1 MEDFPRII
9 ESARVPLDIPIRLYL
24 NDHCV
29 DGQAVL
35 PAVEAMEILAQA
47 VKRFRPGTD
56 VTAMTGLQF
65 DKFVYLAPEADRLS
79 AFCDISVYENGDVKA
94 VLTTRTP
101 SKKAALSRVKTHAA
115 LIFPQQVPLIPKL
128 ALDLA
133 ASLEGV
139 CFSVQAEK
147 IYPDLIPFGPAYRNV
162 AMLYVAGQSAIAE
175 IRTPADEAGA
185 ERPQHLGSPF
195 ALDAAFHAACVW
207 GQRFAGIVAFPV
219 GMDRCRVY
227 APTRAGETYFAHVM
241 HVRTD
246 SGLLI
251 FDLRIYGRDGCLF
264 VACSGV
270 RMKDVSGGKVAPPQW
285 IRITEADQ
293 TTGLMAAG
301 CDALTVIELTT
312 VAPFAEKVLS
322 ADESKRFENMSDRR
336 RRSFLAARLACK
348 RLSRILSGNDT
359 ETDPRD
365 ITTVYADKPSPCCP
379 LTDGRSAYACSV
391 SHDDRFAVAVA
402 STGRVG
408 IDVEKMSER
417 VLKSRSLFMSEQEEA
432 LGRESRLGE
441 IETAVRIWSIKEA
454 VTKAL
459 DITLTDAWNRVQVR
473 SVGSAESRF
482 QIDDQD
488 PFTAVHAAVGQHVF
502 TLVCRL

>member
-1 MEDFPRII
+1 
-9 ESARVPLDIPIRLYL
+9 
-24 NDHCV
+24 
-29 DGQAVL
+29 
-35 PAVEAMEILAQA
+35 
-47 VKRFRPGTD
+47 
-56 VTAMTGLQF
+56 
-65 DKFVYLAPEADRLS
+65 
-79 AFCDISVYENGDVKA
+79 
-94 VLTTRTP
+94 
-101 SKKAALSRVKTHAA
+101 
-115 LIFPQQVPLIPKL
+115 
-128 ALDLA
+128 
-133 ASLEGV
+133 
-139 CFSVQAEK
+139 
-147 IYPDLIPFGPAYRNV
+147 
-162 AMLYVAGQSAIAE
+162 
-175 IRTPADEAGA
+175 
-185 ERPQHLGSPF
+185 
-195 ALDAAFHAACVW
+195 
-207 GQRFAGIVAFPV
+207 
-219 GMDRCRVY
+219 
-227 APTRAGETYFAHVM
+227 M

-246 SGLLI
+246 AGLLI
-251 FDLRIYGRDGCLF
+251 FDLRMYDRDGILH

-270 RMKDVSGGKVAPPQW
+270 RMKDVSGGKRLPPQW
-285 IRITEADQ
+285 ISVPEADP

-301 CDALTVIELTT
+301 CDALTVIELIT
-312 VAPFAEKVLS
+312 VAPFADKVLS

-359 ETDPRD
+359 ETDPRE
-365 ITTVYADKPSPCCP
+365 ITTVYPDKPSPCCP

-408 IDVEKMSER
+408 VDVEKMSER
-417 VLKSRSLFMSEQEEA
+417 VLKSRSLFMSAQEEA
-432 LGRESRLGE
+432 LGRASRLGE

-473 SVGSAESRF
+473 SVGSSESRF